1 MQRNKVAL
9 FIWAAPVI
17 FLCIMGQINRDL
29 QQAMYDRLQAQKVL
43 LLFGARRVG
52 KTVLVKQLMESF
64 DGTKQMLNGESMEI
78 VRLLEDRSITNYQRL
93 FAGIDLLV
101 IDEAQHIPDIGMK
114 LKLIADELPNL
125 RVIATGSSAFDLKN
139 QAGEPLVGRSTSFY
153 LSPLSLHELS
163 AAETMF
169 DTLGLMDERL
179 VYGTYPELL
188 HIPTYEQKEEY
199 LADLTDAYL
208 LRDILALDGIKN
220 ASKMHDL
227 LRLIAYQV
235 GQEVSY
241 DEIAKQIG
249 VSRNTVERYLD
260 LLQKCFVIYKL
271 GAFSRNLR
279 KEISKG
285 SKWYF
290 VDNGVRNAVLGDFKP
305 FALRSD
311 AERGALW
318 ENFVVG
324 EIRKRNLN
332 MKRRANLYFWRT
344 YDKQEI
350 DLIEEY
356 NGMLHAYEIKAGKKN
371 PVAPLAFRN
380 AYPDAAFAVI
390 NRENFT
396 EVLL

>member
-1 MQRNKVAL
+1 MA
-9 FIWAAPVI
+9 
-17 FLCIMGQINRDL
+17 QIIRDL
-29 QQAMYDRLQAQKVL
+29 QQAMIDRLQAQKVL

-52 KTVLVKQLMESF
+52 KTVLVKQLIDTF
-64 DGTKQMLNGESMEI
+64 TGKKQILNGESQEI

-125 RVIATGSSAFDLKN
+125 RVIATGSSAFDLQN
-139 QAGEPLVGRSTSFY
+139 HAGEPLVGRSTSFY

-163 AAETMF
+163 TEETVF
-169 DTLGLMDERL
+169 DTLNLMDERL
-179 VYGTYPELL
+179 IYGTYPELL
-188 HIPTYEQKEEY
+188 HLPTYEQKEEY
-199 LADLTDAYL
+199 LTDLTDAYL

-227 LRLIAYQV
+227 LRLVAYQV

-260 LLQKCFVIYKL
+260 LLQKCFVIYKV
-271 GAFSRNLR
+271 GGFSRNLR
-279 KEISKG
+279 KEISKS

-311 AERGALW
+311 TERGALW
-318 ENFVVG
+318 ENFAVG

-332 MKRRANLYFWRT
+332 QKRRATLYFWRT

-356 NGMLHAYEIKAGKKN
+356 NGTLHAYEMKSGKKN
-371 PVAPLAFRN
+371 PKAPLAFRE
-380 AYPDAAFAVI
+380 AYPEATFAVI
-390 NRENFT
+390 NREN
-396 EVLL
+396 LLDNIL